1 MVLGKDYQL
10 TITLPARDALASRFT
25 GEPSCPRAAGEAVLL
40 LIGRHHVTSWI
51 KFLSLATDSNGYR
64 SNSRPLL
71 AAAQH
76 RRSWAI
82 ADGNKLI
89 SADLSR
95 ASSGVKSAHMTQTPL
110 LRPKCCELIRK
121 ARWSRQLRRVFNQF
135 DATPPCRLLTLK
147 VIALFRHANSV

>member
-89 SADLSR
+89 SADLSVPAAESCSPYDRDSAPATQVLR
-95 ASSGVKSAHMTQTPL
+95 A
-110 LRPKCCELIRK
+110 
-121 ARWSRQLRRVFNQF
+121 N
-135 DATPPCRLLTLK
+135 
-147 VIALFRHANSV
+147 